1 MKKKLQHFLF
11 HKTRS
16 RVQYFLPLLLIVF
29 LLVGIL
35 GSMML
40 NTSEL
45 NHQIEENTINYADDV
60 SAQLASNIS
69 SRMKMRQTY
78 ICNLADTLSDT
89 PISVIDEELLN
100 RKASY
105 LDMDEIFVVNADGST
120 IPADEQHAGLGEYL
134 AKTPELYTDSRIF
147 FTQHEEVFYA
157 APIVRKNSEDSL
169 LIGVRTIKT
178 LQKMLQDVNFREQ
191 GISCIVDSHGTV
203 IVSATEERPFQE
215 LADVLRGDL
224 SSEDG
229 EEARKVLENIE
240 AQKSGTAQFESINN
254 EPVMLGYDFLGIN
267 DWILLT
273 LVPSD
278 LFSRGTEVFMIRY
291 GLIVGIAAF
300 VMLLILISIVWFY
313 RCSLKRI
320 QNVALTDPLT
330 EGSNFSAFQMEGDS
344 ILRGHSSRDYAIVYL
359 NIRNFKR
366 FNERFGVTYGDS
378 LLRAVYNVL
387 KSCLRENEL
396 MARSSGDHF
405 YLMLVCSDEAS
416 VRERLNDIF
425 SFIEGQLSEKF
436 SLDRTNFAQGA
447 YIVKERDVEFLIL
460 TDRAK
465 AASLYQERTSECRFY
480 DDALGEKVEQEHTL
494 EDSFER
500 AIQNHEFKIYIQPK
514 VRPGQKEAD
523 SGEVLV
529 RWEYPGYG
537 MIYPGDFIPLFER
550 SGKICDLDFY
560 MFEETC
566 KLMRRWL
573 EEGKAVPLSVNLSRA
588 HLVSS
593 NLSFLERFK
602 TIKEQYEIPD
612 NLIELELTESLMLE
626 RREVSLVAVMIDKIR
641 EMGMLCSIDDFGFGY
656 SPLTML
662 KDLNVTT
669 VKLDRQFFLSE
680 SGKAWIVIQQL
691 IQLAHDLDMTVVAE
705 GIESYEQVEQLQ
717 LYGCDLIQGYVYAKS
732 MPVSDFEVW
741 SDRAV
746 RPEVKQD
753 KPIGDSIAPKKT
765 SLMNSMD
772 IINLY
777 EGNDY
782 KNRLTVALKAAKI
795 CIYEVDLTRQLY
807 TFFENAE
814 MIFGISGEE
823 ILKTVQP
830 YSSLSPSEYREA
842 VSAYFAHPDD
852 EETIAHAFENILAG
866 HSVSYTARMRVGDG
880 QYIWCKLDVTPI
892 VENGR
897 PVRMIG
903 IITDISDMRRQKE
916 QLEQKANLDGFT
928 GLWNK
933 PTSITL
939 IKEALEQEPNGRHAL
954 LLTDIDNFK
963 HFNDTYGH
971 LRGDEVIAAT
981 ARHFADIFNDG
992 SMVGR
997 FGGDEFIVF
1006 IRNVLNMDI
1015 LEEQARNM
1023 TRVEYEAYSSTNSV
1037 GISLYP
1043 DNGISFEELF
1053 EQADQALYRAKEK
1066 RCDVAFAISVMSS
1079 DES

>member
-105 LDMDEIFVVNADGST
+105 LDMDDVFVVNADGST

-147 FTQHEEVFYA
+147 FTQHDEVFYA
-157 APIVRKNSEDSL
+157 APIVRENSEDSL

-178 LQKMLQDVNFREQ
+178 LQKMLQEVNFREQ

-320 QNVALTDPLT
+320 QNVTLTDPLT

-344 ILRGHSSRDYAIVYL
+344 ILRGHSSRDYAIVCL

-366 FNERFGVTYGDS
+366 FNEWFGVTYGDS
-378 LLRAVYNVL
+378 LLRAV
-387 KSCLRENEL
+387 ENEL

-447 YIVKERDVEFLIL
+447 YIVKERDVAFLIL

-566 KLMRRWL
+566 KLMKRWL
-573 EEGKAVPLSVNLSRA
+573 EEGKVVPLSVNLSRA
-588 HLVSS
+588 HLVSKD
-593 NLSFLERFK
+593 LSFLDRFK
-602 TIKEQYEIPD
+602 SIKEQYEIPD
-612 NLIELELTESLMLE
+612 DMIELELTESLMLE
-626 RREVSLVAVMIDKIR
+626 RREVSLVAVMIDRIR

-656 SPLTML
+656 SSLTML

-741 SDRAV
+741 SNRAV

-753 KPIGDSIAPKKT
+753 KPIGDGIAPKKT

-795 CIYEVDLTRQLY
+795 CIYEVDLT
-807 TFFENAE
+807 
-814 MIFGISGEE
+814 
-823 ILKTVQP
+823 
-830 YSSLSPSEYREA
+830 
-842 VSAYFAHPDD
+842 
-852 EETIAHAFENILAG
+852 
-866 HSVSYTARMRVGDG
+866 
-880 QYIWCKLDVTPI
+880 
-892 VENGR
+892 
-897 PVRMIG
+897 
-903 IITDISDMRRQKE
+903 
-916 QLEQKANLDGFT
+916 
-928 GLWNK
+928 
-933 PTSITL
+933 
-939 IKEALEQEPNGRHAL
+939 
-954 LLTDIDNFK
+954 
-963 HFNDTYGH
+963 
-971 LRGDEVIAAT
+971 
-981 ARHFADIFNDG
+981 
-992 SMVGR
+992 
-997 FGGDEFIVF
+997 
-1006 IRNVLNMDI
+1006 
-1015 LEEQARNM
+1015 
-1023 TRVEYEAYSSTNSV
+1023 
-1037 GISLYP
+1037 
-1043 DNGISFEELF
+1043 
-1053 EQADQALYRAKEK
+1053 
-1066 RCDVAFAISVMSS
+1066 
-1079 DES
+1079 